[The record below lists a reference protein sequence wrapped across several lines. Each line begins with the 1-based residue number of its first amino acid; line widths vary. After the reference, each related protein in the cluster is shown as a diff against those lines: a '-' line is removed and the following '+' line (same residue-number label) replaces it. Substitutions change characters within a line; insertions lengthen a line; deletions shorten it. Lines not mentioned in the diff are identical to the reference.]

1 MIRYVSLILLA
12 AIMLAPDASAGE
24 KKIFTPEI
32 MLQLRRVSE
41 LKLSPD
47 GKHLL
52 YNLGIPNFRENKV
65 RKDLYM
71 MRTDGSDIVQL
82 TNNSFSESGAV
93 FSPDGKQIAFVSNAE
108 KVPQIHVMDLATRQS
123 NPVTA
128 VPEGVDNILWS
139 PDGRF
144 ISFTSRV
151 KVKQTVA
158 EKYPDLD
165 KAKVRIYDKVPIRS
179 WDEWLDEYVSHL
191 FIIKSNGGDG
201 TAIDLMER
209 LPFDAP
215 VRPLGGVEQFSWS
228 PDSKEIAYTSKQV
241 ANPAFS
247 TNSDVYLVNIETKKV
262 RNISEGMM
270 SYDKDPLYS
279 PDGKWIAFHSQER
292 PGFESDRVRLMLY
305 SRSNGKI
312 IELSKTLDQWVGD
325 MAWAPNSESLFFSA
339 EDGPTVQLYQ
349 IDVADGKWRIIT
361 KGKHNFDG
369 GLCVGNDGKTLYA
382 LKRDMMHSFEIYSV
396 DVEDGTDKQI
406 SDING
411 EVYRITEPVKIEDR
425 TIKAVDGKEFHTY
438 VIYPPNFDKT
448 KKYPLITYCQGGPQ
462 STISQYFSLRWNLY
476 AIASHGYV
484 VVAPNRRGVPGFG
497 QAWNDAISGD
507 WGGLPMQDLLSATD
521 EVSKEP
527 FIDKSAMAA
536 VGASAG
542 GYAAYWLEGNHNNR
556 FAAFVAHCG
565 VFNMESMYGAT
576 EELFFPNWENGGP
589 YWDAKAKPF
598 YEKNSPH
605 KFADKWNRPIMIV
618 TGERDFRV
626 PFTQSLEAF
635 TVAQSKGLDSKIV
648 IFPEENHWILHLH
661 EQALWYRE
669 FFEFLDKH
677 CMKNK

>member
-1 MIRYVSLILLA
+1 MIRFVSLILLA
-12 AIMLAPDASAGE
+12 AIMLAPDAPAGD
-24 KKIFTPEI
+24 KKVFSPEI
-32 MLQLRRVSE
+32 MLQLRRISE

-47 GKHLL
+47 GKYLL
-52 YNLGIPNFRENKV
+52 YNVGIPNMKENKV

-71 MRTDGSDIVQL
+71 MRTDGSDVVQL
-82 TNNSFSESGAV
+82 TNNNFSESGAV

-108 KVPQIHVMDLATRQS
+108 KVPQIHVMDLATKKS
-123 NPVTA
+123 NPITA

-139 PDGRF
+139 PDSRY

-158 EKYPDLD
+158 EKYPDFD
-165 KAKVRIYDKVPIRS
+165 KAKVRIYDKLPIRA

-201 TAIDLMER
+201 VAIDLMEG

-215 VRPLGGVEQFSWS
+215 LRPLGGVEQFSWS

-247 TNSDVYLVNIETKKV
+247 TNSDVYVVNIETKKV

-305 SRSNGKI
+305 SRANGKI

-325 MAWAPNSESLFFSA
+325 MAWAPNSESIFFSA

-349 IDVADGKWRIIT
+349 IDVEDGKWRIIT

-369 GLCVGNDGKTLYA
+369 GLCVGNDGKTIYA
-382 LKRDMMHSFEIYSV
+382 LKRDMMHSFEIYSI
-396 DVEDGTDKQI
+396 DVEDGKDKQI

-411 EVYRITEPVKIEDR
+411 EVYRVLEPVTIEDR

-438 VIYPPNFDKT
+438 VLYPPNFDKT

-507 WGGLPMQDLLSATD
+507 WGGLPMQDLLAATD
-521 EVSKEP
+521 DVSKEP
-527 FIDKSAMAA
+527 FIDKTAMAA

-661 EQALWYRE
+661 EQALWYHE
-669 FFEFLDKH
+669 FFEFLDKY